1 MKTTIR
7 SKIKLTIECVCVCVC
22 VCVCYR
28 ERERDM
34 YISMFDLN
42 VKDGTVKLED
52 SVDAVLGGIV
62 GESSHVY

>member
-7 SKIKLTIECVCVCVC
+7 SKIKLTIECVC